1 MVLLFTGVNIQQE
14 PPGLLPG
21 YWGSHSPPLQKDS
34 TKKVS
39 HYLKKATGQSIY
51 VTVWN
56 KTCLLQKYSIWTERH
71 PGQELK
77 DIIRKL
83 QSKDVISG

>member
-1 MVLLFTGVNIQQE
+1 MFLWFTGVNTQQGL
-14 PPGLLPG
+14 PGLLPG
-21 YWGSHSPPLQKDS
+21 NWGSNSPLLKDS

-39 HYLKKATGQSIY
+39 HYFKKAIGQSIY

-56 KTCLLQKYSIWTERH
+56 KTCFLQKYSIWTERH

-77 DIIRKL
+77 DIIRTL
-83 QSKDVISG
+83 QSKDMISG